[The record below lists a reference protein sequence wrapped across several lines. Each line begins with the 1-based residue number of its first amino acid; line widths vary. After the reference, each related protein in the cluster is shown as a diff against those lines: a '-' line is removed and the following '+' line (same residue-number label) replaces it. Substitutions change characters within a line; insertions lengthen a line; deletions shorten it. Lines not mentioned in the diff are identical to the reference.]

1 MVLKDTIAKLR
12 AKQSAVKG
20 GYQVARKRKGR
31 TNKPAVTVPPVSTD
45 SGNASPG
52 V

>member
-12 AKQSAVKG
+12 AKQSVVKG

-31 TNKPAVTVPPVSTD
+31 TIKPAVTVPPVSTD